1 MRGASLTAQRAWVV
15 GQLAEVALHM
25 FGVWLRVMLQ
35 KFCVPLVNFHTVL
48 LYVLGVSS
56 HEQVTTDLEEQKLS
70 HMRREWPVVSQKEGM
85 HLSFC

>member
-1 MRGASLTAQRAWVV
+1 MQGGVV
-15 GQLAEVALHM
+15 TGKIRQVALHV

-70 HMRREWPVVSQKEGM
+70 HMRRACIYHSVELFK
-85 HLSFC
+85 LD